1 MYDNKIE
8 CRVKQTEVIYGKIP
22 AKANHYQ
29 AVGGNSNRRII
40 KDETIRAYEQ
50 SFMCQCRVY
59 KDMQID
65 SPFMLQV
72 TVYYDTNVCDLDNSL
87 KTLLDCLQYAHAIE
101 NDNTCAE
108 ISARKIVDRQ
118 HPRIMFAIEEID
130 KPLNLFEAWEKN
142 DMPRMQYPQWRR

>member
-1 MYDNKIE
+1 MNKELIWE
-8 CRVKQTEVIYGKIP
+8 TIFGQVP
-22 AKANHYQ
+22 SKANTYM
-29 AVGGNSNRRII
+29 AVSGADESRRII
-40 KDETIRAYEQ
+40 KGSDVREYERNFLRQ
-50 SFMCQCRVY
+50 ISRY
-59 KDMQID
+59 KDMNIKGR
-65 SPFMLQV
+65 FRLFIH
-72 TVYYDTNVCDLDNSL
+72 VYESSDRYDLDNAL
-87 KTLLDCLQYAHAIE
+87 KTVLDCLQYAHAIE

>member
-1 MYDNKIE
+1 MN
-8 CRVKQTEVIYGKIP
+8 
-22 AKANHYQ
+22 
-29 AVGGNSNRRII
+29 I
-40 KDETIRAYEQ
+40 KGRFRLFIHVYE
-50 SFMCQCRVY
+50 SSDRY
-59 KDMQID
+59 
-65 SPFMLQV
+65 
-72 TVYYDTNVCDLDNSL
+72 DLDNAL
-87 KTLLDCLQYAHAIE
+87 KTVLDCLQYAHAIE

>member
-1 MYDNKIE
+1 MNKELIWE
-8 CRVKQTEVIYGKIP
+8 TIFGQVP
-22 AKANHYQ
+22 SKANTYK
-29 AVGGNSNRRII
+29 AVPGADESRRII
-40 KDETIRAYEQ
+40 KGSDVREYERNFLRQ
-50 SFMCQCRVY
+50 ISRY
-59 KDMQID
+59 KDMNIKGK
-65 SPFMLQV
+65 FRLFIH
-72 TVYYDTNVCDLDNSL
+72 VYESSDRYDLDNAL
-87 KTLLDCLQYAHAIE
+87 KTVLDCLQYAHAIE